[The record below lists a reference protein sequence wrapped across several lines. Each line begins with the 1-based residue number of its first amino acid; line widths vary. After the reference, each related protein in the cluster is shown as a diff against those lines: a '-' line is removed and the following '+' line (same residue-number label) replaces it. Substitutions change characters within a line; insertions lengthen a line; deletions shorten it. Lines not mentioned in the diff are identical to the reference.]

1 MPNLQSLIQQH
12 NSKVLTDW
20 KKHTRL
26 CKGRHSIMEHQIES
40 STLGSTTI
48 PNCLGTKGIQLI
60 LNFPNTTGNK
70 VMKSF
75 STRLNGIL
83 L

>member
-1 MPNLQSLIQQH
+1 MAKLQSLIQQH

-26 CKGRHSIMEHQIES
+26 CKGRHRIMEHQMEN

-48 PNCLGTKGIQLI
+48 PNC
-60 LNFPNTTGNK
+60 
-70 VMKSF
+70 
-75 STRLNGIL
+75 
-83 L
+83 